1 MTLAFVKYFVIYVCS
16 FYVSNKIHGTSTFPV
31 HTMILSMLISV
42 SYLLINIISPGQL
55 CFLPICLFIY
65 INMVVYK
72 NAIYACKNSVISYAL
87 VFCIYTLSVCIIT
100 SILSFVRFNLPLNPV
115 SLVTCLACLL
125 TPILT
130 ISLFSIKRFKSGMP
144 FLHNRFFSIIGV
156 VLSLFIIILSLFIR
170 LTPKS
175 FSLLSFLIQL
185 LACLLL
191 IPFIVWWR
199 SQLTKSYRQYLKDA
213 ETREL
218 RAKVAQLSEDNQRQ
232 SQIVHKDNKLITA
245 MTSSVLNFVE
255 QSPDY
260 SPEHL
265 AAYSQSLHKEL
276 LSLSSHRQDS
286 LSRLSGTVTGQFHTG
301 YMMLDSVL
309 NLQAKQAKDC
319 AIAFSVAYNADF
331 FTKVFSFIDEEQL
344 THIVA
349 DLVQNAIIATKE
361 MSNKSVDISFV
372 LSPHAPS
379 IQISDSGE
387 SFPIVVL
394 NNLGQQRCSQ
404 HLHDGGSGI
413 GLMDIWTLKNTAKAT
428 LLIEEFPDGA
438 KFTKRIHLI
447 FDKKNRYLI
456 ISDRKE
462 ELSAKLHRPD
472 VLLLSSGH

>member
-1 MTLAFVKYFVIYVCS
+1 MLAVFIKYFCL
-16 FYVSNKIHGTSTFPV
+16 FYCGLYISTHISHTDINELFIAGISISPSLIMIILNRLYPDQYYYFPIV
-31 HTMILSMLISV
+31 AYIFINLLFIKNLR
-42 SYLLINIISPGQL
+42 YALINAIISYGT
-55 CFLPICLFIY
+55 
-65 INMVVYK
+65 
-72 NAIYACKNSVISYAL
+72 SYAL
-87 VFCIYTLSVCIIT
+87 FITFSFITGALVYSFHSLSIQQSITIICFLSAGLAIFVT
-100 SILSFVRFNLPLNPV
+100 HILFKIP
-115 SLVTCLACLL
+115 
-125 TPILT
+125 
-130 ISLFSIKRFKSGMP
+130 RFKSGMP
-144 FLHNRFFSIIGV
+144 FLLHKPTSFAGLLFTFFMIGADMYTHIV
-156 VLSLFIIILSLFIR
+156 STRYFL
-170 LTPKS
+170 KAS
-175 FSLLSFLIQL
+175 FIQL

-218 RAKVAQLSEDNQRQ
+218 RAKVAQLSEDNQRL

-472 VLLLSSGH
+472 VLLLSSSH

>member
-1 MTLAFVKYFVIYVCS
+1 MPLSFIKYFCIFFCS
-16 FYVSNKIHGTSTFPV
+16 ITLFNNVTQIKVNRFIHTLYPLLLSSFTLLLNYLFPNEFYFFPFFLFGCFIFYYLKNIKSTFIV
-31 HTMILSMLISV
+31 TVIS
-42 SYLLINIISPGQL
+42 YG
-55 CFLPICLFIY
+55 
-65 INMVVYK
+65 
-72 NAIYACKNSVISYAL
+72 ISYAL
-87 VFCIYTLSVCIIT
+87 LMACIFLTSTILYFLHYLYNFDYISV
-100 SILSFVRFNLPLNPV
+100 
-115 SLVTCLACLL
+115 
-125 TPILT
+125 LT
-130 ISLFSIKRFKSGMP
+130 IFSAILALFITQHLTSVKRFKSGMP
-144 FLHNRFFSIIGV
+144 FLYSKINNIKG
-156 VLSLFIIILSLFIR
+156 IILATIMF
-170 LTPKS
+170 
-175 FSLLSFLIQL
+175 LSDLYIHYAPSNLYSSAALIQF

-191 IPFIVWWR
+191 IPFIAWWR

-213 ETREL
+213 ETQEL
-218 RAKVAQLSEDNQRQ
+218 RAKVEQLSEDNQRL

-472 VLLLSSGH
+472 VLLLSSSH